1 MRKYT
6 ETALIYFKAQ
16 LIWRADTVFN
26 MLFTVTKII
35 FAYVLWDAIFEGKEM
50 IAGFTF
56 HSMLSYYII
65 SSFLSQI
72 EMSGGISREISSRIR
87 TGTFSKYMVIP
98 VNIEKYFLAMETGWL
113 PYCCSIFLR
122 CGVDI
127 YFPDTICFYKGHFY
141 DCLRGDYGNS
151 GPGFYG
157 TAQLLSGTS
166 DSAV

>member
-35 FAYVLWDAIFEGKEM
+35 FAYVLWGAIFEGKDM

-87 TGTFSKYMVIP
+87 NGTFSKYMVIP
-98 VNIEKYFLAMETGWL
+98 VNIEKYFLARKRGWL
-113 PYCCSIFLR
+113 PFICCSIFLPLWCGYLFSGYDLLLQGIFLQLPAR
-122 CGVDI
+122 C
-127 YFPDTICFYKGHFY
+127 
-141 DCLRGDYGNS
+141 LW
-151 GPGFYG
+151 
-157 TAQLLSGTS
+157 
-166 DSAV
+166 

>member
-35 FAYVLWDAIFEGKEM
+35 FAYVLWGAIFEGKDM

-87 TGTFSKYMVIP
+87 NGTFSKYMVIP
-98 VNIEKYFLAMETGWL
+98 VNIENIFWLWKRGWL
-113 PYCCSIFLR
+113 PFICCSIFLPLW
-122 CGVDI
+122 CG
-127 YFPDTICFYKGHFY
+127 YLFSGY
-141 DCLRGDYGNS
+141 DLLLQGTFLRL
-151 GPGFYG
+151 P
-157 TAQLLSGTS
+157 AR
-166 DSAV
+166 

>member
-35 FAYVLWDAIFEGKEM
+35 FAYVLWGAIFEGKEM

-87 TGTFSKYMVIP
+87 NGTFSKYMVIP
-98 VNIEKYFLAMETGWL
+98 VNIEKYFLAMETGVV
-113 PYCCSIFLR
+113 PFICCSIFLPLW
-122 CGVDI
+122 CG
-127 YFPDTICFYKGHFY
+127 YLFSGY
-141 DCLRGDYGNS
+141 DLLLQGI
-151 GPGFYG
+151 FL
-157 TAQLLSGTS
+157 QLPARYLW
-166 DSAV
+166 

>member
-72 EMSGGISREISSRIR
+72 EMSGGISTVSYTHLTLPTNSR
-87 TGTFSKYMVIP
+87 V
-98 VNIEKYFLAMETGWL
+98 
-113 PYCCSIFLR
+113 
-122 CGVDI
+122 
-127 YFPDTICFYKGHFY
+127 
-141 DCLRGDYGNS
+141 
-151 GPGFYG
+151 
-157 TAQLLSGTS
+157 
-166 DSAV
+166 